1 MKLVNKYLLKAFVGP
16 LIVCLIVFN
25 SIFIIFDMFG
35 NLSKFIDAETSIF
48 FIIRYYIGIFALYS
62 SWFFPASCMLATLY
76 TMWQLSHH
84 SELTAMR
91 ASGISFHKLTI
102 PFFAVALFM
111 SICTIFNSEYVIP
124 RVSRWSDSFDKTDFR
139 APDVDYRHNLP
150 YVGSQGSNTWYF
162 VNVNVSSEQSLRNP
176 GALDVRGSYIDE
188 NKDKKYWGVR
198 TDNAKYLDGVWWFHY
213 PQQLEFDFD
222 GSELLIPNVTVNVP
236 EWVPQYQL
244 KDTPREMFV
253 SMNNW
258 EFMSAYDK
266 YVYMNATN
274 PDDSEKQF
282 DIWYCTAAP
291 WACVV
296 ITLFAIPTGITSG
309 RQSVLK
315 GVLFAVGS
323 FFAFNVLVLVL
334 KFIGQRGYIPPVLA
348 AWLPNIVFLLIGI
361 RLYRKLT

>member
-1 MKLVNKYLLKAFVGP
+1 M
-16 LIVCLIVFN
+16 
-25 SIFIIFDMFG
+25 
-35 NLSKFIDAETSIF
+35 
-48 FIIRYYIGIFALYS
+48 
-62 SWFFPASCMLATLY
+62 
-76 TMWQLSHH
+76 
-84 SELTAMR
+84 
-91 ASGISFHKLTI
+91 
-102 PFFAVALFM
+102 
-111 SICTIFNSEYVIP
+111 
-124 RVSRWSDSFDKTDFR
+124 
-139 APDVDYRHNLP
+139 
-150 YVGSQGSNTWYF
+150 
-162 VNVNVSSEQSLRNP
+162 
-176 GALDVRGSYIDE
+176 
-188 NKDKKYWGVR
+188 
-198 TDNAKYLDGVWWFHY
+198 
-213 PQQLEFDFD
+213 
-222 GSELLIPNVTVNVP
+222 IPNVTVNVP